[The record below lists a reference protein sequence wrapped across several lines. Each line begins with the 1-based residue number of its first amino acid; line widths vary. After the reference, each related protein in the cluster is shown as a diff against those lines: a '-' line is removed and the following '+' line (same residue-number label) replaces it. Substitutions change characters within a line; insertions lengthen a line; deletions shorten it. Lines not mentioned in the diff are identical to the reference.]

1 MQQIQLAM
9 FFVAVA
15 ALVVT
20 GCILTRKPRKKLLRE
35 TLRPAVPD
43 EHKPAVSVSKKKGA
57 VIGGAAARRPL
68 RKLGLDC
75 DRSHATRRGGS
86 CLTSLDC
93 RPSCFRDRTRPR
105 RCITRCAILGAVGK
119 FLVIIRQLEHHPL
132 RLRVFYFIR

>member
-20 GCILTRKPRKKLLRE
+20 GCILTRKSRKKLLRE

-43 EHKPAVSVSKKKGA
+43 EHQPGCFGLEEKGA

-68 RKLGLDC
+68 RKLGRVC
-75 DRSHATRRGGS
+75 DRSRDEARRIVPDIAR
-86 CLTSLDC
+86 LPSL
-93 RPSCFRDRTRPR
+93 
-105 RCITRCAILGAVGK
+105 L
-119 FLVIIRQLEHHPL
+119 L
-132 RLRVFYFIR
+132 

>member
-20 GCILTRKPRKKLLRE
+20 GCILTRKPRKNYSGKPCGQRCQ
-35 TLRPAVPD
+35 TNIS
-43 EHKPAVSVSKKKGA
+43 PAVSVSKKKGA